1 MVAFDV
7 NDTEQTVT
15 TTITDN
21 DILESVESF
30 TATIVALDGLFPV
43 AVVVNATV
51 TVNVFDDDSKQDVGV
66 WRVPVYKD

>member
-7 NDTEQTVT
+7 TDTEQTVT

-21 DILESVESF
+21 DVLESVESF

-43 AVVVNATV
+43 AVMVNATV
-51 TVNVFDDDSKQDVGV
+51 TVNVLDDDSKQDGCMESACI
-66 WRVPVYKD
+66 

>member
-7 NDTEQTVT
+7 TDTEQTVT

-21 DILESVESF
+21 DVLESVESF

-51 TVNVFDDDSKQDVGV
+51 TVNIVDDDSKRDVGV
-66 WRVPVYKD
+66 WRVPV